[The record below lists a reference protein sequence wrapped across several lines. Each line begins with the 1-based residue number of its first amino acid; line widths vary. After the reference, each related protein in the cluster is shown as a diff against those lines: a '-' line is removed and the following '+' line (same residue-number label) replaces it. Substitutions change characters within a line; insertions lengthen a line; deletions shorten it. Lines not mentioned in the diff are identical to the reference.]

1 MASHLGVLFTTKSH
15 SGKSEER
22 ELEALFASKKIKTIK
37 TRKNIIWNIKEALI
51 MKQQGKVSQNQFKE
65 G

>member
-1 MASHLGVLFTTKSH
+1 MASYLGVLFTTKSH

-22 ELEALFASKKIKTIK
+22 IRSTFASKKIKTLK

-51 MKQQGKVSQNQFKE
+51 MKQQGKVIQNQFKE

>member
-22 ELEALFASKKIKTIK
+22 ELEALFASKKIKTLK
-37 TRKNIIWNIKEALI
+37 TRKNII
-51 MKQQGKVSQNQFKE
+51 
-65 G
+65 